1 MTYNTTSMEDEDR
14 KVVFQ
19 MPENDKC
26 VDCGT
31 AHAEW
36 ASVSYGTIL
45 CLDCSGV
52 HRSLGVHL
60 SFVRSIKMD
69 AWSEKQLQVMKSGG
83 NAQCRAFLQ
92 KWGVNV
98 DYDRSKIKERYESP
112 AAELYREVLKARIEG
127 RPEPTE
133 LPEQKEAANAAPMKM
148 KMEGFG
154 STPHPS
160 TLPKKKKKKF
170 SKKAIIAGV
179 ASAAIGVGAVAIQ
192 LSKNN
197 R

>member
-1 MTYNTTSMEDEDR
+1 MQEEDR
-14 KVVFQ
+14 KVVFG
-19 MPENDKC
+19 MPENEKC
-26 VDCGT
+26 VDCG
-31 AHAEW
+31 ALNPEW
-36 ASVSYGTIL
+36 ASVTYGTTL

-52 HRSLGVHL
+52 HRGLGVHL
-60 SFVRSIKMD
+60 SFVRSIQMD
-69 AWSEKQLQVMKSGG
+69 AWTEKQLQAMKTGG

-98 DYDRSKIKERYESP
+98 DYDRTKVKERYESP

-133 LPEQKEAANAAPMKM
+133 LPEQKEAKPANRPM

-154 STPHPS
+154 SSPHPS
-160 TLPKKKKKKF
+160 TLPKKKKKF
-170 SKKAIIAGV
+170 SRKAVIAGV

-192 LSKNN
+192 LSKSN